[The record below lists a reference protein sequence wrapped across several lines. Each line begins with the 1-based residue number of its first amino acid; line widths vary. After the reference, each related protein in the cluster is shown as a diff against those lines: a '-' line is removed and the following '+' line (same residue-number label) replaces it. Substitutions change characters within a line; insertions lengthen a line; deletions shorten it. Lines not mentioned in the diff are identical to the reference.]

1 MLSFLSIKYLQT
13 VSLLHYLSACHV
25 CYCFINLIK
34 LTLCCNT
41 VLQRMFFSFMSQ
53 YVHYHIHDL
62 GVLMHACQDVKPAEN
77 TRSYYIKEKSP
88 ENSLSIQL
96 AIGGNCVTS
105 SGFIPSLSSGEMH
118 SFNCSAAWL
127 PYKKMKW
134 CSLVSTEV
142 DIFSQQLHRHLF
154 FHTDTFRLFSR
165 SLTRTQTKTIQ
176 RKHPVKTH
184 PALHTLPAPSCN
196 QSY

>member
-77 TRSYYIKEKSP
+77 TRSYYIKEKKP
-88 ENSLSIQL
+88 REQSLHSERVV
-96 AIGGNCVTS
+96 VTVS
-105 SGFIPSLSSGEMH
+105 HLQALF
-118 SFNCSAAWL
+118 L
-127 PYKKMKW
+127 PYHLGKCTALIVQLPGCHTKK
-134 CSLVSTEV
+134 
-142 DIFSQQLHRHLF
+142 
-154 FHTDTFRLFSR
+154 
-165 SLTRTQTKTIQ
+165 
-176 RKHPVKTH
+176 
-184 PALHTLPAPSCN
+184 
-196 QSY
+196 